1 MAYFVKL
8 DSLPRHKILFQQS
21 LTVMEDLYQKG
32 ITFIPKII
40 KTKQNQLCS
49 SFATAVV
56 GMFEWL
62 EGENRETDG
71 TKPMEYQ
78 MLCQVYPLTRPG
90 WSIPT
95 VSFSD
100 AAAQTFYRYWDTF
113 KHMPQTAAVRE
124 VLNLLQERSEVLAR
138 CARRLNQV
146 AAWCRAH
153 PGKLYLTHGDA
164 GGNFL
169 VKGHGSTERYYIVD
183 WDEVM
188 YAPLER
194 DAWVMGCA
202 PGQGSCL
209 TIRCKKTIFRIRC
222 TTSDWHFTATICVSF
237 ISVNFWRICYRD
249 AMSCSAWQNIVTT
262 AGSGSAFS
270 LRINN
275 RIKKEYVQFRC
286 NGCARK
292 WTYSFYKIG
301 SDG

>member
-124 VLNLLQERSEVLAR
+124 VLNLLQERSGVLAR

-194 DAWVMGCA
+194 DAWVMGCRA
-202 PGQGSCL
+202 WARQLFNDTLQKKHIPYTLHNKRLAFYCYHMCFFYLCEFLEDLLQG
-209 TIRCKKTIFRIRC
+209 
-222 TTSDWHFTATICVSF
+222 
-237 ISVNFWRICYRD
+237 RD
-249 AMSCSAWQNIVTT
+249 VLQRLA
-262 AGSGSAFS
+262 
-270 LRINN
+270 
-275 RIKKEYVQFRC
+275 EYCNDGWIWERVQF
-286 NGCARK
+286 A
-292 WTYSFYKIG
+292 
-301 SDG
+301 DQQ